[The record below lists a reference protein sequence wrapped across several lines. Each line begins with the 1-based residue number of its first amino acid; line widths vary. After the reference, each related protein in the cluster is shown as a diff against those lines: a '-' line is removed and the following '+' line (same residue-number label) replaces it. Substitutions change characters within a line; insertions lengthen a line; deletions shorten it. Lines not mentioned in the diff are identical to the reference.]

1 MAPQTPHGEPSSVV
15 AGDSWIWSASYL
27 DYPSSEGWALS
38 YALRGVG
45 LLDTTAGEL
54 AVSADEW
61 TVNVPASRTADLAA
75 GTYRWAAYM
84 TGSGSYA
91 GRRHEVG
98 RGVVTVAANAT
109 LAAEGTLQSHAERM
123 VETIKA
129 ALEGR
134 VTDDVQMTQI
144 NGRLI
149 TNIPVLELRRM
160 LTTYERQ
167 VWREQHPGRIP
178 VTRVVFRGVA

>member
-1 MAPQTPHGEPSSVV
+1 MAPTVPHGEPSSVV
-15 AGDSWIWSASYL
+15 AGDSWLWTASYG
-27 DYPSSEGWALS
+27 DYPSSEGWTLS
-38 YALRGVG
+38 YAFRGVG
-45 LLDTTAGEL
+45 LLDTASSEL
-54 AVSADEW
+54 TVSDDEW
-61 TVNVPASRTADLAA
+61 TVSIPAARTADLSA

-98 RGVVTVAANAT
+98 RGVVVVAPNAS
-109 LAAEGTLQSHAERM
+109 LAEEGALQTHAERM
-123 VETIKA
+123 VEAIKA

-134 VTDDVQMTQI
+134 ITDDVQMTQI

-160 LTTYERQ
+160 LKTYERE
-167 VWREQHPGRIP
+167 VWRERNPGKMP
-178 VTRVVFRGVA
+178 VARVVFRGVG

>member
-1 MAPQTPHGEPSSVV
+1 MAPSIPAGEPTSAV
-15 AGDSWIWSASYL
+15 AGDSWLWTATYS
-27 DYPSSEGWALS
+27 DYPASEGWTLS
-38 YALRGVG
+38 YAFRGVG
-45 LLDTTAGEL
+45 LLDTESAEL
-54 AVSADEW
+54 TEASDVW
-61 TVNVPASRTADLAA
+61 TVNIPASRTADLSA

-84 TGSGSYA
+84 TGSGTYA

-98 RGVVTVAANAT
+98 SGVLTVAANAS
-109 LAAEGTLQSHAERM
+109 LAAEGALQTHAERM
-123 VETIKA
+123 VESIKA
-129 ALEGR
+129 VLEGR

-167 VWREQHPGRIP
+167 VWREQHPGRMP

>member
-1 MAPQTPHGEPSSVV
+1 M
-15 AGDSWIWSASYL
+15 
-27 DYPSSEGWALS
+27 S
-38 YALRGVG
+38 YAFRGVG
-45 LLDTTAGEL
+45 LLDTDAGEL
-54 AVSADEW
+54 TVSDDEW
-61 TVNVPASRTADLAA
+61 TITIPASRTAELSA

-98 RGVVTVAANAT
+98 RGVVVVAPNAS
-109 LAAEGTLQSHAERM
+109 LAEEGALQTHAERM
-123 VETIKA
+123 VATIKA

-134 VTDDVQMTQI
+134 ITDDVQMTQI

-149 TNIPVLELRRM
+149 TNIPVKELRVL

-167 VWREQHPGRIP
+167 VWREQHPGRMP